1 MKREISEPSVDKATR
16 EDFILDTELFDYYN
30 KKFEQSPN
38 LNSLSKIRLMK
49 KIHEHQQQKNL
60 TYLFVTALSVAGIIA
75 ISSYITSEYII
86 ESRIESNI
94 PFVD

>member
-1 MKREISEPSVDKATR
+1 MKREKSDPSVEKTTR

-30 KKFEQSPN
+30 KNFNQSPN
-38 LNSLSKIRLMK
+38 LNSLSKIKLMK
-49 KIHEHQQQKNL
+49 NIHEHQQQKNL
-60 TYLFVTALSVAGIIA
+60 TYLFFTAASVALIIA

>member
-1 MKREISEPSVDKATR
+1 MKKEAPDPSVEKITR

-30 KKFEQSPN
+30 KNFKQSPN
-38 LNSLSKIRLMK
+38 LHSLSKIKLMK

-60 TYLFVTALSVAGIIA
+60 AYLFFTALSVAGIIA